1 MDGEV
6 ANVVKYLSL
15 GLFGTTCKT
24 MMHTP
29 ELSNSV
35 KELLVKEMDN
45 ELEELCKKRKNSIL
59 RQTKAEGVIA
69 FKMEKSIEEIEKE
82 TPLLNR
88 ILQSLCCSTSNK
100 RASRTSTVDQNVKAT
115 IVATILC
122 ERCPE
127 MLALAYRTGLVLRH
141 TGAGGLACL

>member
-59 RQTKAEGVIA
+59 RQTKAEGVVA

-100 RASRTSTVDQNVKAT
+100 RASRTSTVDQNVGAT
-115 IVATILC
+115 IVATILR

-141 TGAGGLACL
+141 TGAGGLVCL